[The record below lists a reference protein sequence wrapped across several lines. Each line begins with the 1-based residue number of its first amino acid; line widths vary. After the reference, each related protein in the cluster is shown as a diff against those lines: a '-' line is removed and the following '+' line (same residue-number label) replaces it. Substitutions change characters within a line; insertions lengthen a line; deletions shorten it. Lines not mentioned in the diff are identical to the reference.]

1 MPIKLRCP
9 LTKRDH
15 MKPYTLV
22 VCALYI
28 STRFKDLHESFFFSF
43 LFLGGGGLG
52 TMAPY
57 NLFIETTYYNITQHV
72 KHVLFLILIEL
83 TPTLS
88 STLSTNWDLSKNLHL
103 VLSFKNQKNYTKY
116 GIYVTLVTFWMT
128 FLMNNWEILSW
139 MMDEFMHWPKP
150 YLLLLATFDEI
161 LSWKIEIWIKK
172 SLGKWQ

>member
-1 MPIKLRCP
+1 
-9 LTKRDH
+9 
-15 MKPYTLV
+15 
-22 VCALYI
+22 
-28 STRFKDLHESFFFSF
+28 
-43 LFLGGGGLG
+43 
-52 TMAPY
+52 MAPY

-150 YLLLLATFDEI
+150 YLLLSATFDEI

-172 SLGKWQ
+172 SLGKWQYLQHYKSITPPPRLQEMTNSIGLTFNVGDNIPWFTINTEQDN